1 MTNAARFITSAA
13 LVFYFLSVAPAAAD
27 ELVAQCR
34 IANPIDGADK
44 ICKCMSEKI
53 TGAERDAAIKAMKV
67 TNEATTRGIVPDQSI
82 WTDDMVKAMTNV
94 AQVEAICIPQPQS
107 GPAPG

>member
-1 MTNAARFITSAA
+1 MTNAARFISSAA
-13 LVFYFLSVAPAAAD
+13 LVFYFLSVAPAAAAGD

-34 IANPIDGADK
+34 IANPIDGTAK

-67 TNEATTRGIVPDQSI
+67 TNEATTRGIVPDQSA
-82 WTDDMVKAMTNV
+82 WTDEMVKAMTNV
-94 AQVEAICIPQPQS
+94 AQVEASCIQ
-107 GPAPG
+107 